1 VDRHEH
7 PPSGSVVLYS
17 NTTANRPGSHENAS
31 RAWVAARLAALKRYA
46 DAGEYDPA
54 ARYEGHV
61 YFVPAETLVSVE
73 TAHELGIRTEND
85 LFGGVV
91 PYPFVATKAITH
103 PLVDAQARAP
113 EGWSHDFGRR
123 VADSILLGYAA
134 FSPEDARRA
143 GERMLKSG
151 PARVKE
157 SRGIGGRGQIIVAD
171 SGELDAALNE
181 MQAEELARYG
191 IVIEQ
196 QLEEV
201 ATYSVG
207 QVRVAGL
214 MASYCGSQRLTQGND
229 GHTVYGGSD
238 LLVVQGD
245 FDALLELD
253 LSPEIRLAVEQARKY
268 DAAAAEEFP
277 GLLASRRNY
286 DVARGRDPGGQWRS
300 GVLEQSWRIG
310 GASAAEVTALAAFR
324 ADPDLRTVRA
334 ATVEVHGQ
342 CEPPPHAIVYFSGKD
357 ERVGPITKYA
367 VIAPYGNPH

>member
-1 VDRHEH
+1 MDHRES
-7 PPSGSVVLYS
+7 PSNGAVVLYS

-31 RAWVAARLAALKRYA
+31 RAWVAARLAVLKGYE

-54 ARYEGHV
+54 AGYAGHV

-73 TAHELGIRTEND
+73 TAHELGIRTEDD

-123 VADSILLGYAA
+123 VADSILLGHAA
-134 FSPEDARRA
+134 FSPDDARRA

-157 SRGIGGRGQIIVAD
+157 SRGIGGRGQIIVMNA
-171 SGELDAALNE
+171 GELEAALNE
-181 MQAEELARYG
+181 MHAEELARYG

-196 QLEEV
+196 QLEEIS
-201 ATYSVG
+201 TYSVG

-238 LLVVQGD
+238 LLVVHGD
-245 FDALLELD
+245 FDALLDLD
-253 LSPEIRLAVEQARKY
+253 LAPEIRLAVDQARKY
-268 DAAAAEEFP
+268 DVAAAEEFP

-310 GASAAEVTALAAFR
+310 GASPAEVTALEAFR

-334 ATVEVHGQ
+334 ATVEVHGE
-342 CEPPPHAIVYFSGKD
+342 CEPPRDAIVYFSGED

-367 VIAPYGNPH
+367 LIAPYGNTH